1 MHLSTNGLAPSS
13 SYSPSVGGSDGIFVC
28 LPIVVFAY
36 SSQQGLLPHRPFT
49 STLCHVH
56 HAPAALFPI
65 YADLRG
71 EPEILNTERQ
81 AIPAVS
87 EPGDSQHSHAASAV
101 HASDTFNGHIELSE
115 DIHQTDCVIAD
126 AAAAALPAVEVDA
139 SHDESSANSSLT
151 TKSQNAGLSQDNHQS
166 LQDMKLIVRITMV
179 DRES

>member
-1 MHLSTNGLAPSS
+1 M
-13 SYSPSVGGSDGIFVC
+13 
-28 LPIVVFAY
+28 FAY

-49 STLCHVH
+49 STLCHVY

-87 EPGDSQHSHAASAV
+87 EPGDSQHAHAASAV